1 MKTATK
7 TQRATT
13 PEPTSE
19 TNGENKGKKSG
30 PVRLPA
36 MHIMNVQIPIIGVTS
51 LLVLRFSEKA
61 RNMMLGKQMGEAKA
75 GKEPKD
81 PLALFKESYY
91 ADKEGFIFPS
101 VCFKAAGVNCA
112 NDIEEKQTEM
122 RRAFFVLGDWVRIEA
137 EPLRRVDWSEWDHKY
152 AKDLEWEHEHGCSMV
167 HAMVRNA
174 SGVADIRFRACFPQ
188 WKATLPIEFNE
199 AIISLEKLMMLMT
212 VAGFGNGV
220 GEWRPASKESKT
232 GTHGRWR
239 LANDDSSAKAE

>member
-1 MKTATK
+1 MKTTTK
-7 TQRATT
+7 AQRAIT
-13 PEPTSE
+13 PVQES
-19 TNGENKGKKSG
+19 NGESSG
-30 PVRLPA
+30 STPVRLPA
-36 MHIMNVQIPIIGVTS
+36 MHIRQVKIPIIGVTS

-91 ADKEGFIFPS
+91 ADKEGFTFPS

-137 EPLRRVDWSEWDHKY
+137 EPLKKEDWSEWDHKHE
-152 AKDLEWEHEHGCSMV
+152 KDLKWEHEHGCSMV

-174 SGVADIRFRACFPQ
+174 SGVADIRFRSCFPH

-212 VAGFGNGV
+212 VAGFGNGI

-232 GTHGRWR
+232 GTHGRWK
-239 LANDDSSAKAE
+239 LLSDSDKEVTE

>member
-1 MKTATK
+1 MKK
-7 TQRATT
+7 KQQPQRTTTPTTT
-13 PEPTSE
+13 PEANG
-19 TNGENKGKKSG
+19 NGEST

-36 MHIMNVQIPIIGVTS
+36 MLVRQVKIPIIGVTS

-91 ADKEGFIFPS
+91 SDKDGFIFPS

-137 EPLRRVDWSEWDHKY
+137 PPLEKEHWSEWDHKY
-152 AKDLEWEHEHGCSMV
+152 AKDLKWEHEHGCSMV

-174 SGVADIRFRACFPQ
+174 SGVADIRFRSCFPV
-188 WKATLPIEFNE
+188 WKATLPVEFNE
-199 AIISLEKLMMLMT
+199 AIITLEKLMMLMT
-212 VAGFGNGV
+212 VAGFGNGI

-239 LANDDSSAKAE
+239 LMSDDKNETSS